1 MSVRNGRKSSTSIP
15 SVARGSAWR
24 AHNATATVLL
34 WLTDPT
40 APAGNRGAPRGV
52 ESIGCGRLQADRDS
66 AARSATLPPTHPA
79 RRASGSARA
88 NAVSTG

>member
-1 MSVRNGRKSSTSIP
+1 MRNGRRSSTSIP
-15 SVARGSAWR
+15 IVARGRDSR
-24 AHNATATVLL
+24 AQSATAIVRL

-40 APAGNRGAPRGV
+40 APGGKRGAPRGV
-52 ESIGCGRLQADRDS
+52 ESIGSDASTPTAAS